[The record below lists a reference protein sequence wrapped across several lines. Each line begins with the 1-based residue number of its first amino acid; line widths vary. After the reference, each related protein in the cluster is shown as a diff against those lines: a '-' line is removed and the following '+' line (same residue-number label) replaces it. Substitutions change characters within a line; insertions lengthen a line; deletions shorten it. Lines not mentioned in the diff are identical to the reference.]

1 MIRVH
6 DVLTGTGGTLRGD
19 LDVQALLNNVVHD
32 SRRIG
37 DGDLFVALRGEH
49 LDGHDFIEQARA
61 AGAAAALVSA
71 AWANA
76 TPAPALPLIIVPDTL
91 VALQSL
97 AMYWRGLFDVPV
109 IGITGSIGKS
119 STKEVVAAVLGARFD
134 VVKSAGSYNNEI
146 GLPLT
151 VLQLNPDSRA
161 AVLEMGGAYAF
172 GEIEQLVGIA
182 RPSIG
187 VVTNVTH
194 SHLARMG
201 SLDAIART
209 KTELV
214 AGLPPEGL
222 AILNFDDPL
231 VRAMGASAGCRVLY
245 YGLEAGS
252 DLRATELESRGIEGI
267 AFVLEQPGRS
277 DAVQIPLMGRHSVY
291 SALIG
296 FAVGFEL
303 GLDIADVLRGMSA
316 PDVQLRLV
324 LTPAIHGATIL
335 DDHYNA
341 NPKSSFAALALLEEL
356 EAQRRVAVF
365 GDMLELGEIEE
376 SGHRAV
382 GQRAA
387 EVVDALYTVG
397 PRAVMISDEAR
408 QRNPTLPVQHFEDKE
423 ALTTALRADLR
434 AGDLVLVKGSRGVRM
449 ETVIAGLLPVAERN
463 GE

>member
-6 DVLTGTGGTLRGD
+6 DVLTGTGATLRGA
-19 LDVQALLNNVVHD
+19 LDVQALFNNVVHD

-37 DGDLFVALRGEH
+37 AGDLFVALRGEQ
-49 LDGHDFIEQARA
+49 LDGHDFIEPARA
-61 AGAAAALVSA
+61 AGAAAALV
-71 AWANA
+71 NA
-76 TPAPALPLIIVPDTL
+76 TWSNAHPDPPLPVLIVPDTL
-91 VALQSL
+91 TALQEL
-97 AMYWRGLFDVPV
+97 ATYWRGLFDLPV

-119 STKEVVAAVLGARFD
+119 STKEVVAAVLGARFE
-134 VVKSAGSYNNEI
+134 VVKSEGSYNNEI

-151 VLQLNPDSRA
+151 VLQINPDSQA

-201 SLDAIART
+201 SLEAIART

-214 AGLPPEGL
+214 AGLPPEGV
-222 AILNFDDPL
+222 AILNHDDPL
-231 VRAMGASAGCRVLY
+231 VRDMSASAACRVVY
-245 YGLEAGS
+245 YGLEPGA
-252 DLRATELESRGIEGI
+252 DLRATELESHGMDGIS
-267 AFVLEQPGRS
+267 FVLEQAGRS
-277 DAVQIPLMGRHSVY
+277 DNVQIPLMGRHSVY
-291 SALIG
+291 TALIG

-303 GLDIADVLRGMSA
+303 GLDVPDVLRGMST

-324 LTPAIHGATIL
+324 LTPAINGATIL

-356 EAQRRVAVF
+356 EATRRVAVF

-376 SGHRAV
+376 SGHRSV

-387 EVVDALYTVG
+387 EIVDALYTVG
-397 PRAVMISDEAR
+397 PRAWMVSDEASA
-408 QRNPTLPVQHFEDKE
+408 RNPSLEVRHFEDKE
-423 ALTTALRADLR
+423 SLTVALRTELR
-434 AGDLVLVKGSRGVRM
+434 EGDLVLIKGSRGVRM
-449 ETVIAGLLPVAERN
+449 ETVIAGLLPAVERN